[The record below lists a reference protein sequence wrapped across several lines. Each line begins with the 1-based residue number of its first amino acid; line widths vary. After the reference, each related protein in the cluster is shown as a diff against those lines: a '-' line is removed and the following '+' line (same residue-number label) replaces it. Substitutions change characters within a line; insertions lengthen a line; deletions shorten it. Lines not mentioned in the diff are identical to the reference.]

1 MSTDLPI
8 ISSIP
13 DIKEK
18 LSQHM
23 LVILQAPPGAGKST
37 LLPIELLNETWL
49 NGKKII
55 MLEPRRLAA
64 RSVANRM
71 ASNLN
76 EPIGET
82 VGFRIRF
89 ENCISSNTRIEVV
102 TEGILTR
109 MLQTDSLLE
118 DVGLVIFDEFHE
130 RSLHA
135 DLALVLCKQVQQLL
149 RDDLRIL
156 IMSATIDGNNLS
168 ALLNNAPVVSCKG
181 RQYPVSIQ
189 YLPIDAKE
197 PIHIVMAR
205 AINKAL
211 SANKGDILAFLPGA
225 GEINR
230 SKQILEE
237 QDINAAIHPLY
248 GDLSFQKQQEA
259 IMPNK
264 QGRRKVVLATSIAET
279 SLTIEGITIVI
290 DCGFSRMSRYDP
302 GAGLSRLE
310 TLRVN
315 KSAADQR
322 AGRAG
327 RLGPGICYRLWSEE
341 TNRYLHEH
349 HRPEILD
356 ADLSSLFLELS
367 MWGIKDMNELDWI
380 TQPPLA
386 AVKQAKELLQ
396 QLDAI
401 DKDGITERGKEILK
415 LPTHPRLAHMLIE
428 AKDLSPLTIAQDKP
442 GEGTRS
448 SKWIMLAADMA
459 ALLDSRD
466 VLPKEAGADLNLRI
480 RELRLW
486 RNKERVNAD
495 RNMLENIERLA
506 ASWRKT
512 LNAQI
517 DNTLPDESNIGKL
530 LAAAYPERIAKRIN
544 KDGTEYRMTNGRIA
558 KLLTHDPLAHEEWL
572 VIAQLDAG
580 SNEGKIFLASS
591 IDPSDVMHLAKEREV
606 IEWNTE
612 RGLIVAVKETYIG
625 NITISSRSLENIPD
639 ENRVQLICNAIRAEG
654 LNILNWT
661 EQNTQWQNRI
671 LSVRAWRPEEDWPD
685 VSTEKLLSTLE
696 EWLVPYLTGINKRT
710 ELQKLN
716 METILSGF
724 LSWELNT
731 RLQNLAPDT
740 LKVPSGSFIK
750 LKYFADG
757 STPEMAVRLQEVF
770 GLHET
775 PTINEGRTKILLH
788 LLSPAYRPVQV
799 TQDLKSFWD
808 NAYKEVR
815 KELRVRYLKHYWPE
829 DPWTAEA
836 VKGVKRKK

>member
-1 MSTDLPI
+1 MSSDLPI
-8 ISSIP
+8 VSSIP
-13 DIKEK
+13 DIKTK
-18 LSQHM
+18 LCQHK
-23 LVILQAPPGAGKST
+23 LVILQASPGAGKST
-37 LLPIELLNETWL
+37 LLPIHLLNETWL
-49 NGKKII
+49 SGKKII

-71 ASNLN
+71 ADNLN
-76 EPIGET
+76 EPIGKT
-82 VGFRIRF
+82 IGYRIRF
-89 ENCISSNTRIEVV
+89 ENCTGKDTRIEVV

-109 MLQTDSLLE
+109 MLQTDSTLE

-135 DLALVLCKQVQQLL
+135 DLALVLCRQVQQLL

-156 IMSATIDGNNLS
+156 IMSATIDGRNLS
-168 ALLNNAPVVSCKG
+168 ALLDNAPVVTCQG
-181 RQYPVSIQ
+181 RQYPVSIG
-189 YLPIDAKE
+189 YLAVDTRE
-197 PIHIVMAR
+197 PIHVLMAR
-205 AINKAL
+205 AISKAL
-211 SANKGDILAFLPGA
+211 AENKGDILAFLPGA

-230 SKQILEE
+230 TRQLLEE

-248 GDLSFQKQQEA
+248 GELSFQKQQEA

-279 SLTIEGITIVI
+279 SLTIEGIAIVI
-290 DCGFSRMSRYDP
+290 DSGFSRVSRYDQ

-310 TLRVN
+310 TIRVN

-327 RLGPGICYRLWSEE
+327 RLGPGTCYRLWVQE
-341 TNRYLHEH
+341 THQYLYEH

-367 MWGIKDMNELDWI
+367 MWGIKDINELDWI
-380 TQPPLA
+380 TQPSVA

-401 DKDGITERGKEILK
+401 DENGISERGKEILK

-428 AKDLSPLTIAQDKP
+428 AKAADKK
-442 GEGTRS
+442 ENTT
-448 SKWIMLAADMA
+448 KYTVIAADMA

-466 VLPKEAGADLNLRI
+466 VLPKEAGADLGLRI

-486 RNKERVNAD
+486 RNKERGNAD

-506 ASWRKT
+506 ASWRKM

-517 DNTLPDESNIGKL
+517 DNTFPEESGIGKL
-530 LAAAYPERIAKRIN
+530 LAAAYPERIAKRIS
-544 KDGTEYRMTNGRIA
+544 KEGARYRMANGRIA
-558 KLLTHDPLAHEEWL
+558 KLLPHDPLANEEWL
-572 VIAQLDAG
+572 VIAHLDAG
-580 SNEGKIFLASS
+580 SNEGKIFLAAT
-591 IDPSDVMHLAKEREV
+591 IDPDDIMHLAKEREV
-606 IEWNTE
+606 VEWNTE
-612 RGLIVAVKETYIG
+612 KGLIVAVKEKYIG
-625 NITISSRSLENIPD
+625 NISILSRPLENIAD
-639 ENRVQLICNAIRAEG
+639 EKRTQLICNAIRVQG
-654 LNILNWT
+654 LNMLNWT
-661 EQNTQWQNRI
+661 EQNTQWQMRL
-671 LSVRAWRPEEDWPD
+671 LSVRAWRPEENWPD
-685 VSTEKLLSTLE
+685 VSNEKLLSTLE
-696 EWLVPYLTGINKRT
+696 EWLAPYLTGINKRT

-731 RLQNLAPDT
+731 RLQNLAPDS

-757 STPEMAVRLQEVF
+757 TIPEMAVRLQEVF

-775 PTINEGRTKILLH
+775 PAINEGRTKVLLH

-808 NAYKEVR
+808 KAYTEVR

-829 DPWTAEA
+829 DPWNAEA
-836 VKGVKRKK
+836 VKGVKKKSK